1 MVCLEG
7 LKLGFD
13 NLKVPSWVEFQI
25 LTPDLLYLTKIL
37 ATYLLA
43 KSTLVSSPYFEQTLA
58 YHYRMASIAAA
69 IPLKRLLRI
78 ALK

>member
-25 LTPDLLYLTKIL
+25 LTPDLLYLTKKL

-43 KSTLVSSPYFEQTLA
+43 KSILVSSPYFEQTLA
-58 YHYRMASIAAA
+58 YH
-69 IPLKRLLRI
+69 
-78 ALK
+78 